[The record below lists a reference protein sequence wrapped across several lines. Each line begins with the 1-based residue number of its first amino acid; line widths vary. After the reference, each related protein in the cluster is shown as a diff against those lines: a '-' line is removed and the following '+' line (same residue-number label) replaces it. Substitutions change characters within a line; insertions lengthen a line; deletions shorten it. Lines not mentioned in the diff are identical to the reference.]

1 MEELNEN
8 REEECIKR
16 LNTFEISL
24 KRVRILFD
32 GGCKHMLRV
41 K

>member
-8 REEECIKR
+8 REEECIKK

-24 KRVRILFD
+24 KRVHVPFD
-32 GGCKHMLRV
+32 GGCKHMLCV